1 MAQGSRPATYFF
13 AATPMSWSDQFWDV
27 QFKAKVNAKRQNK
40 MGNSW
45 KQIVQRRR
53 FQVASEE
60 SEEAEVGALISQF
73 QQTNREV
80 ILKQSLSKQLGPLQE
95 KHSK

>member
-1 MAQGSRPATYFF
+1 
-13 AATPMSWSDQFWDV
+13 MSWSDQFWDV